1 MSSDQK
7 TTPTT
12 TTAATDVTTGF
23 QLNQKKLKELAEQ
36 ANAVKIGGKG
46 TARRKKKIIHRPA
59 NADDKKLQSS
69 LKKLAAN
76 NIQGIE
82 EVNMFKDNG
91 EVIHFS
97 NPKVQA
103 SLSSNTFAISGHSD
117 TKSLQEM
124 LPTIMSQMGMSTDSV
139 LASEAG
145 RRKFP
150 TRTDQQSGNEQTGT
164 TNEQTGAD
172 ADDEEVPDLVE
183 NFDEVSNSK

>member
-7 TTPTT
+7 TTT
-12 TTAATDVTTGF
+12 TTASSDVTPGF

-36 ANAVKIGGKG
+36 ANAIKIGGKG

-150 TRTDQQSGNEQTGT
+150 MRTDQQSGNEQTGT

-183 NFDEVSNSK
+183 NFDDVSNAK

>member
-7 TTPTT
+7 ITT
-12 TTAATDVTTGF
+12 TTTTTDATPVF
-23 QLNQKKLKELAEQ
+23 QRNEKKLKELAEN
-36 ANAVKIGGKG
+36 ANAIKIGGKG

-91 EVIHFS
+91 EVIHFA

-103 SLSSNTFAISGHSD
+103 SLGSNTFAISGASD

-124 LPTIMSQMGMSTDSV
+124 LPTIMSQMGMSTDSA
-139 LASEAG
+139 LASELG
-145 RRKFP
+145 RRKAGSHGEH
-150 TRTDQQSGNEQTGT
+150 QSGDGQTGT
-164 TNEQTGAD
+164 TNEQAGAEGD
-172 ADDEEVPDLVE
+172 DDEEVPNLVE